1 MGTKSQIRGKYIIFK
16 FTIQKFDG
24 FTDLAKSSLYALF
37 TIEISRW
44 YVYKLFFGDMR
55 YRGLIRPKLMC
66 IIRINDENSF
76 MKRGKESEEIF
87 LSVKS
92 NFA

>member
-1 MGTKSQIRGKYIIFK
+1 
-16 FTIQKFDG
+16 
-24 FTDLAKSSLYALF
+24 
-37 TIEISRW
+37 
-44 YVYKLFFGDMR
+44 
-55 YRGLIRPKLMC
+55 MC